1 MREPEPLLS
10 RIARLPRRVLHS
22 ITEGDRINRNA
33 PPPPGER
40 RVGVAF
46 VMGYL
51 WPERGVRTARL
62 RVLASLALLVV
73 AKVFIVRV
81 PFMFKRAI
89 DAVVDGAVPRSTS
102 VGLMFAYGVSRAVYT
117 FLQEGR
123 YLLFT
128 PVGQSA
134 LRRFTAD
141 AFAHVQS
148 LDAMWLGG
156 QSTGELSR
164 VFARG
169 MRGMNALLRLVVFNI
184 GPTLLETAL
193 ALWLLGRRYGGA
205 FLAVSLATVSAFV
218 GWSLLV
224 VQRRVALLCAV
235 NDTDNVLFTR
245 LFNALLCNEAVRTN
259 ANEDFEVRRY
269 DDSLALAERLA
280 VADVKTVAALNVGQ
294 AVCFWGG
301 LGCMMVLCAGCVSS
315 GALTVGDAVAIN
327 GLLLQLQQ
335 PLASLGFTYQEI
347 RQATADMRQL
357 LALLRRLPRVRPPA
371 GAPPLA
377 SAGTASRLRFDG
389 VSFGYDGS
397 RRDLED
403 VSFEAAPGT
412 RTAIVGPSGSGKSS
426 LLKLALRL
434 HDPGRGR
441 VTIDGDDIAAVSLSS
456 LRQRVSLVPQDTIL
470 FDDTAEYNIRYGNL
484 SASDEQVA
492 SAAERVGLLT
502 PGGGS
507 TLPQGLAT
515 RVGERGLAISGGER
529 QRVAIARALLTT
541 PTVVLCDEPTS
552 ALDPVTEA
560 SVQAVLDEAFAN
572 VTVLTV
578 AHRLQSV
585 MDYDQILVMQQG
597 RLVERGTHAALLC
610 ANGTYARLWQRQ
622 ADGGGDGADAFWR
635 DGIPDYCELVD
646 SESIARLAMGDVEDA
661 LTLRALDSV
670 DGRGQGRGGWLW

>member
-1 MREPEPLLS
+1 M
-10 RIARLPRRVLHS
+10 
-22 ITEGDRINRNA
+22 NR
-33 PPPPGER
+33 
-40 RVGVAF
+40 
-46 VMGYL
+46 
-51 WPERGVRTARL
+51 
-62 RVLASLALLVV
+62 
-73 AKVFIVRV
+73 
-81 PFMFKRAI
+81 
-89 DAVVDGAVPRSTS
+89 
-102 VGLMFAYGVSRAVYT
+102 
-117 FLQEGR
+117 
-123 YLLFT
+123 
-128 PVGQSA
+128 
-134 LRRFTAD
+134 
-141 AFAHVQS
+141 
-148 LDAMWLGG
+148 
-156 QSTGELSR
+156 
-164 VFARG
+164 
-169 MRGMNALLRLVVFNI
+169 
-184 GPTLLETAL
+184 PTLLETAL

>member
-1 MREPEPLLS
+1 
-10 RIARLPRRVLHS
+10 
-22 ITEGDRINRNA
+22 
-33 PPPPGER
+33 
-40 RVGVAF
+40 
-46 VMGYL
+46 
-51 WPERGVRTARL
+51 
-62 RVLASLALLVV
+62 
-73 AKVFIVRV
+73 
-81 PFMFKRAI
+81 
-89 DAVVDGAVPRSTS
+89 
-102 VGLMFAYGVSRAVYT
+102 
-117 FLQEGR
+117 
-123 YLLFT
+123 
-128 PVGQSA
+128 
-134 LRRFTAD
+134 
-141 AFAHVQS
+141 
-148 LDAMWLGG
+148 
-156 QSTGELSR
+156 
-164 VFARG
+164 
-169 MRGMNALLRLVVFNI
+169 MNALLRLVVFNI

-205 FLAVSLATVSAFV
+205 FLALSLATVSAFV

-235 NDTDNVLFTR
+235 NDTDNALFTR
-245 LFNALLCNEAVRTN
+245 FFNALLCNEAVRTN

-269 DDSLALAERLA
+269 DDSLARAERLA

-294 AVCFWGG
+294 ALSFWGG
-301 LGCMMVLCAGCVSS
+301 LGCMMVACAGCVSS

-335 PLASLGFTYQEI
+335 PLASLGFSYQEI
-347 RQATADMRQL
+347 RQATADLRQL
-357 LALLRRLPRVRPPA
+357 LALLRRQPRVRSPA

-377 SAGTASRLRFDG
+377 SASTASRLRFDG

-441 VTIDGDDIAAVSLSS
+441 VTLDGDDIAAVSLSS

-470 FDDTAEYNIRYGNL
+470 FDDTAEYNIRYGNLSASDEQVAWCNLEGNLGSSRVISGHL

-578 AHRLQSV
+578 AHRLRSV

-610 ANGTYARLWQRQ
+610 ANGTYAQLWQRQ

-635 DGIPDYCELVD
+635 DCIPDYCELVD

>member
-1 MREPEPLLS
+1 MVVGLIAAWLLPAASLRPAASLLPAASLRPSSVAQRAWQPQTQCRSHTPVMREPEPLLS

-389 VSFGYDGS
+389 VSFGP
-397 RRDLED
+397 R
-403 VSFEAAPGT
+403 
-412 RTAIVGPSGSGKSS
+412 
-426 LLKLALRL
+426 LLMGARVAKRGLLAHQALRL

-456 LRQRVSLVPQDTIL
+456 LRQRVSLDTIL

-502 PGGGS
+502 PGGGL
-507 TLPQGLAT
+507 TPPQGFAT
-515 RVGERGLAISGGER
+515 R
-529 QRVAIARALLTT
+529 
-541 PTVVLCDEPTS
+541 CK
-552 ALDPVTEA
+552 
-560 SVQAVLDEAFAN
+560 AVLDEAFAN

-578 AHRLQSV
+578 AHRLRSV

>member
-1 MREPEPLLS
+1 
-10 RIARLPRRVLHS
+10 
-22 ITEGDRINRNA
+22 
-33 PPPPGER
+33 
-40 RVGVAF
+40 
-46 VMGYL
+46 
-51 WPERGVRTARL
+51 
-62 RVLASLALLVV
+62 
-73 AKVFIVRV
+73 
-81 PFMFKRAI
+81 
-89 DAVVDGAVPRSTS
+89 
-102 VGLMFAYGVSRAVYT
+102 
-117 FLQEGR
+117 
-123 YLLFT
+123 
-128 PVGQSA
+128 
-134 LRRFTAD
+134 
-141 AFAHVQS
+141 
-148 LDAMWLGG
+148 
-156 QSTGELSR
+156 
-164 VFARG
+164 

-205 FLAVSLATVSAFV
+205 FLALSLATVSAFV

-235 NDTDNVLFTR
+235 NDTDNALFTR
-245 LFNALLCNEAVRTN
+245 FFNALLCNEAVRTN

-269 DDSLALAERLA
+269 DDSLARAERLA

-294 AVCFWGG
+294 ALSFWGG
-301 LGCMMVLCAGCVSS
+301 LGCMMVACAGCVSS

-335 PLASLGFTYQEI
+335 PLASLGFSYQEI
-347 RQATADMRQL
+347 RQATADLRQL
-357 LALLRRLPRVRPPA
+357 LALLRRQPRVRSPA

-377 SAGTASRLRFDG
+377 SASTASRLRFDG

-441 VTIDGDDIAAVSLSS
+441 VTLDGDDIAAVSLSS

-578 AHRLQSV
+578 AHRLRSV

-610 ANGTYARLWQRQ
+610 ANGTYAQLWQRQ

-635 DGIPDYCELVD
+635 DCIPDYCELVD